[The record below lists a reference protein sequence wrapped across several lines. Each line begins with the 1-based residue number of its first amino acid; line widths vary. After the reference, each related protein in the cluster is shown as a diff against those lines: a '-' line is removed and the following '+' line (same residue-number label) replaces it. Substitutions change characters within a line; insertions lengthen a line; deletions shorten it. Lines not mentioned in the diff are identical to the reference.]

1 MSFNITL
8 VQDLL
13 EACEKVIR
21 DFGQGSPC
29 SSKIKKSWVGTFQSI
44 DMEGKVTIQEIP
56 KVMNVNESIFMTMP
70 YSAEDNL

>member
-1 MSFNITL
+1 MSFNVTL

-29 SSKIKKSWVGTFQSI
+29 PSKTKKSCVVTIQGI

-56 KVMNVNESIFMTMP
+56 KVMNVKESIFMTMP